1 MSSGLDGSGGAQ
13 GDYLAVPVPNSAPYI
28 GHASNAPVPGV
39 YSTCSSLGG
48 LKFKRNN
55 AEQVPATTSVV
66 EATSMAQLHGV
77 SRSNHDGIGTNES
90 SVLDSDGVTIS
101 RESGE
106 NTSTTLV
113 SRAQSWTVSNMINCY
128 LKMNSE
134 SAIRLAVNCAL
145 LNGFQNIYEKF
156 TNIF

>member
-1 MSSGLDGSGGAQ
+1 MPPFLHVSCEDFGSCCVNCFFSSLSVHWFHLDREMSSGLDGSGGAQ
-13 GDYLAVPVPNSAPYI
+13 GEYLAVPVPNSAPYI
-28 GHASNAPVPGV
+28 GHASTAPVPGV

-55 AEQVPATTSVV
+55 AEQDAATTTSVV

-77 SRSNHDGIGTNES
+77 SRSSHDGIGTNES

-113 SRAQSWTVSNMINCY
+113 SRAQS
-128 LKMNSE
+128 
-134 SAIRLAVNCAL
+134 
-145 LNGFQNIYEKF
+145 
-156 TNIF
+156 